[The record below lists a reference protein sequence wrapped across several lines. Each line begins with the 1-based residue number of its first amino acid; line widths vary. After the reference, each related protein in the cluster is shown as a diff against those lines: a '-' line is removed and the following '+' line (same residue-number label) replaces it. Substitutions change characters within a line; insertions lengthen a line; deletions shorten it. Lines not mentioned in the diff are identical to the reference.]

1 MQEQGEMSQMSWLA
15 AYRSI
20 TLLKESTVFQL
31 HTSLAEGISL
41 DE

>member
-1 MQEQGEMSQMSWLA
+1 MSQMSSLA

-31 HTSLAEGISL
+31 HTNNSAEAISE